1 MCGKVASRV
10 ATLKF
15 FELKTEKPEIGY
27 VSAKERS
34 NNFLFE
40 IRRRKC
46 VQARIDSKDKM

>member
-1 MCGKVASRV
+1 MCGKVGSRV
-10 ATLKF
+10 APLKF

-34 NNFLFE
+34 NNYFFE
-40 IRRRKC
+40 IWRRKC